1 MTNTGKVSG
10 AALFRNLKR
19 MVDISVP
26 TVAYRDSIKT
36 YRRRWGMVVAVFDDG
51 DDTGLYELRR
61 GHSSDVLSDNEN
73 WLKAGG
79 GECIVT
85 QDVLA
90 NTAAGAIKV
99 GDTVTEGTEFTDF
112 VIQLLTGLYT
122 PELIA
127 PSAQLQSSMAT
138 AVEAGHIDDLTLTM
152 VYDRGDI
159 KGDMED
165 GLWNEDLSQGHR
177 AGAADYYVMHGDNMG
192 SVNNKTIDDYQVVD
206 GANTFSAEV
215 FYLAGIQPK
224 DSAGED
230 YETPLEAGSIG
241 AARTIH
247 GRRNLFYGYSNA
259 GDTSELI
266 RDLQHSSL
274 HPQNG
279 TQFSIVIPI
288 GATTVVVAY
297 PATLRDWTSVIQE
310 KLGMDIKG
318 AFDDPVTVAVEG
330 ANGYAAIDYKVY
342 VFTPI
347 EPFQTSETY
356 NVTI

>member
-1 MTNTGKVSG
+1 MTKTGKVSG

-19 MVDISVP
+19 MVDISVA
-26 TVAYRDSIKT
+26 TVEDRDGIMT

-61 GHSSDVLSDNEN
+61 GHSSDVLGDNDN
-73 WLKAGG
+73 WINIGGAG
-79 GECIVT
+79 CTVT

-90 NTAAGAIKV
+90 NITAGAISA
-99 GDTVTEGTEFTDF
+99 GDTVTEGTGFTDF
-112 VIQLLTGLYT
+112 VIQLLTGLHT

-127 PSAQLQSSMAT
+127 PSAQLQSSIAT
-138 AVEAGHIDDLTLTM
+138 AVESGHMDDLTLTM

-159 KGDMED
+159 KGDVED
-165 GLWNEDLSQGHR
+165 GLWNADLSQGHR
-177 AGAADYYVMHGDNMG
+177 AGAADYYTIHGENMG
-192 SVNNKTIDDYQVVD
+192 SINYRTINDYQVVD
-206 GANTFSAEV
+206 GANVFSAEV
-215 FYLAGIQPK
+215 FHLAGVQPK

-230 YETPLEAGSIG
+230 YETATEAGSIS
-241 AARTIH
+241 AAMTVY
-247 GRRNLFYGYSNA
+247 GRRNLFYGHSNA
-259 GDTSELI
+259 GDTSALI

-279 TQFSIVIPI
+279 TQFSITIPV

-297 PATLRDWTSVIQE
+297 PATLRDWTSVVQQS
-310 KLGMDIKG
+310 LGMDIKE
-318 AFDDPVTVAVEG
+318 AFGSPATVSVEG
-330 ANGYAAIDYKVY
+330 ANGYTAIDYKVY

-347 EPFQTSETY
+347 EPFQTSEIY